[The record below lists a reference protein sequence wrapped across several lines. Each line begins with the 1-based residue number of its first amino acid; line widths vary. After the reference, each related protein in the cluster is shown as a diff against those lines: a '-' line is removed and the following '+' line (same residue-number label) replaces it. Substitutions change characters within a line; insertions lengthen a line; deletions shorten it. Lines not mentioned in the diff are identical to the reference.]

1 MSAAPSAPGP
11 APSDG
16 APTAEAPSSA
26 PVAGSDHSPPQPPPP
41 AAYARTVE
49 ELAAAGIVEVP
60 RASLR
65 SVAAAAGK
73 RGWRVRGIDFE
84 VDARYS
90 LLRVLGTGSYG
101 VVVAA
106 WDAVTGVV
114 VAIKRV
120 AHIFDDVVEARRI
133 LREIR
138 LMRSMHHDALLGLI
152 DVDVPALDAWD
163 AWHNVYLVSLQ
174 MDRDLHRVLRSPVPL
189 TDAHCRF
196 FAWQLLTG
204 VKYMHS
210 ANVLH
215 RDLKPANLLVNED
228 CSLRICDFGLARY
241 VGEGSVDVQGAASPL
256 TQYVSTRWFR
266 APELVLC
273 RDAYSTAVDMWS
285 VGAILADLLGRRPLF
300 PGRDFRHQI
309 STIVSVLGTPAE
321 DEIAHVTSPTARAF
335 LASLPATAP
344 IPLRN
349 LLPGAPEDA
358 LDLLSRLLC
367 FNPAIRLSATEALE
381 HPYVASFHEP
391 ALEGV
396 AGDDVL
402 AGGPLEP
409 PAGDLP
415 PSVLR
420 GLMWREVL
428 AFHPNAVGVVV
439 AAGGPGGA
447 KREAQWA
454 GESESPRSSMPV

>member
-1 MSAAPSAPGP
+1 M
-11 APSDG
+11 
-16 APTAEAPSSA
+16 
-26 PVAGSDHSPPQPPPP
+26 
-41 AAYARTVE
+41 
-49 ELAAAGIVEVP
+49 
-60 RASLR
+60 
-65 SVAAAAGK
+65 
-73 RGWRVRGIDFE
+73 
-84 VDARYS
+84 
-90 LLRVLGTGSYG
+90 
-101 VVVAA
+101 
-106 WDAVTGVV
+106 V

-120 AHIFDDVVEARRI
+120 GRIFDDAVEARRI
-133 LREIR
+133 LREVR
-138 LMRSMHHDALLGLI
+138 LMRSLRHDALLSLV
-152 DVDVPALDAWD
+152 DVDAPALDSWD
-163 AWHNVYLVSLQ
+163 TWHDVYLVSVQ

-196 FAWQLLTG
+196 FAWQLLAG

-210 ANVLH
+210 AKVLH

-241 VGEGSVDVQGAASPL
+241 IGDDSVDAAGEVSPL

-309 STIVSVLGTPAE
+309 STIVSVLGTPADAE
-321 DEIAHVTSPTARAF
+321 TAHVTSPTARSF
-335 LASLPATAP
+335 LASLPVTAP
-344 IPLRN
+344 TPLSS
-349 LLPGAPEDA
+349 LLPGAPDEA
-358 LDLLSRLLC
+358 LDLVARLLR
-367 FNPAIRLSATEALE
+367 FDPAARLSAAQALD
-381 HPYVASFHEP
+381 HPYVAAFHEP

-396 AGDDVL
+396 AGEEVL
-402 AGGPLEP
+402 TRGPLEP

-428 AFHPNAVGVVV
+428 AFHPGAVGV
-439 AAGGPGGA
+439 AAGANGGSGV
-447 KREAQWA
+447 KRDIIWA
-454 GESESPRSSMPV
+454 GESESPRSSMPA